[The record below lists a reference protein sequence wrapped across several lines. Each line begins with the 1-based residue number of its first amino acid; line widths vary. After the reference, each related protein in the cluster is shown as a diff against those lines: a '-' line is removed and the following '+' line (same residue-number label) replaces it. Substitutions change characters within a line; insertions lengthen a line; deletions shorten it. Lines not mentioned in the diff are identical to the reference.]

1 MGAVQSPLPTHG
13 STATMREHDG
23 DSPSDVPAQALS
35 AVNVL
40 PR

>member
-1 MGAVQSPLPTHG
+1 MGVVQSPLPTHG
-13 STATMREHDG
+13 STATMREQYG